1 MPIYEYRCPQ
11 CKKKVSIFFR
21 SMSSVDHESARCPNC
36 GSAGLLRLI
45 SRIRV
50 LRSSSKLMGAGD
62 EPNEDFLDGLDEN
75 DPRSMGR
82 LMRQMAEESGEE
94 MPAEFNEV
102 IGRLERGDSP
112 EEIEQSMPELSEMA
126 GDDSSDEVLDA

>member
-1 MPIYEYRCPQ
+1 M
-11 CKKKVSIFFR
+11 
-21 SMSSVDHESARCPNC
+21 
-36 GSAGLLRLI
+36 RLM

-50 LRSSSKLMGAGD
+50 LRSSSKLIGD
-62 EPNEDFLDGLDEN
+62 GDDVNEDFLDGLDEN

-94 MPAEFNEV
+94 MPAEFDEV

-126 GDDSSDEVLDA
+126 DAAGDDTSLDI